1 LAFKDALHVPDHRLS
16 SGWAWTNNAQVR
28 THKDENMTPPDA
40 AQKTPTTSSAGRYRT
55 LKGPLRWIFVLF
67 SLAGILVAIYQLF
80 HMGFLG
86 VLVGDAYYYLLIA
99 LFLPLIFLIAP
110 VKKGRIDPHVP
121 WYDLIFALLSF
132 IGPMYLYVNALKII
146 QEGWEIIPPLQMYVL
161 GLILM
166 VMVLEAARRA
176 GGISFALICLF
187 FTTYA
192 LYADHMPGL
201 LEGYSCDLR
210 RLVGF
215 FTMGTE
221 GVTGL
226 PMKVVGNILI
236 GYMVFAVALQ
246 ATGGGKFFL
255 DLATALLGGLRGGPA
270 KMSIVASGFFGSIS
284 GSSISNVLTTG
295 ALTIPTMKRTGYPAY
310 YAGAIEA
317 AASTGGVLM
326 PPIMGVTAFVMAE
339 FLAVPYSSICI
350 AAIVPSLLF
359 FGGLFLQI
367 DAYAA
372 KADLKGLSKE
382 EMPSIRSTVAAGWF
396 YMAGLIFLIWALLY
410 LHWETLAPFW
420 ASLLLLLLCNIR
432 RETRLNWRKFI
443 AFIES
448 VGKVLAELVALLCA
462 IGSIIG
468 ALSLTGVAHSF
479 SSEIIAL
486 AGGNIALLLV
496 LGAITS
502 FILGMGMT
510 ITACYV
516 FLALILAPALVKSGL
531 YPMSV
536 HLFIMYWGMASYI
549 TPPVA
554 LSAFAGAGL
563 AGSNP
568 METAFKAMQFGFV
581 KYFIPFFFVLNPA
594 ILLHGSLWDV
604 MTSFVLVCGSV
615 AAISYALEG
624 YLPRFGVMSLWL
636 RGLLFIGGMGLG
648 LPWWGGRGV
657 GAGLVFLGL
666 LAAYILK
673 RTKV

>member
-1 LAFKDALHVPDHRLS
+1 
-16 SGWAWTNNAQVR
+16 
-28 THKDENMTPPDA
+28 MTPPDTDPKA
-40 AQKTPTTSSAGRYRT
+40 PAVGRYRT
-55 LKGPLRWIFVLF
+55 LTGPVRWVFILF
-67 SLAGILVAIYQLF
+67 SFIGILVAIYQLF
-80 HMGFLG
+80 HMDFLG

-99 LFLPLIFLIAP
+99 LFLPLLFLISP
-110 VKKGRIDPHVP
+110 MKKGRIQHKVP
-121 WYDLIFALLSF
+121 WYDLVFALLSF
-132 IGPMYLYVNALKII
+132 IGPMYLYINALKIV
-146 QEGWEIIPPLQMYVL
+146 QEGWEIIPPIQTYVL

-166 VMVLEAARRA
+166 IMVLEAARRA

-192 LYADHMPGL
+192 LYAEHMPGL
-201 LEGYSCDLR
+201 LEGYGCDLR

-295 ALTIPTMKRTGYPAY
+295 ALTIPTMKRTGYPPH

-339 FLAVPYSSICI
+339 FLAVPYSTVCI
-350 AAIVPSLLF
+350 AAIVPSLLY

-382 EMPSIRSTVAAGWF
+382 EMPSVKATIGGGWF

-420 ASLLLLLLCNIR
+420 ASLILLILCNLR
-432 RETRLNWRKFI
+432 KETRLNWKKLV

-486 AGGNIALLLV
+486 AGGNIVLLLI

-531 YPMSV
+531 YPISV

-563 AGSNP
+563 AGSKP

-594 ILLHGSLWDV
+594 ILLHGTSWDV
-604 MTSFVLVCGSV
+604 ASSFVLVCGSV
-615 AAISYALEG
+615 VSISYALEG
-624 YLPRFGVMSLWL
+624 YLPRFGITPFWL
-636 RGLLFIGGMGLG
+636 RVLLFTGGGCLG
-648 LPWWGGRGV
+648 LPWWGVRGV
-657 GAGLVFLGL
+657 GFGLILAGLTAGFLS
-666 LAAYILK
+666 K
-673 RTKV
+673 RGGVRAFAESDTP

>member
-1 LAFKDALHVPDHRLS
+1 MSKKGDIQPPS
-16 SGWAWTNNAQVR
+16 SR
-28 THKDENMTPPDA
+28 H
-40 AQKTPTTSSAGRYRT
+40 RT
-55 LKGPLRWIFVLF
+55 LSGPLRWIFILF
-67 SLAGILVAIYQLF
+67 SFTGVLAAIYQLF
-80 HMGFLG
+80 HFSFLG
-86 VLVGDAYYYLLIA
+86 VMVGDAYYYLLIT
-99 LFLPLIFLIAP
+99 LFLPLLFLIFPAS
-110 VKKGRIDPHVP
+110 KTASRQKVP
-121 WYDLIFALLSF
+121 WYDLTLAILSF
-132 IGPMYLYVNALKII
+132 IGPLYLFLNSYRII
-146 QEGWEIIPPLQMYVL
+146 QEGWEIVPPIQTYIL
-161 GLILM
+161 GLILLL
-166 VMVLEAARRA
+166 VVLEAARRA
-176 GGISFALICLF
+176 GGLSFALICLF
-187 FTTYA
+187 FVTYA

-201 LEGYSCDLR
+201 LEGYGCGLR

-246 ATGGGKFFL
+246 ATGGGQFFL
-255 DLATALLGGLRGGPA
+255 DLASSLMGGFRGGPA

-295 ALTIPTMKRTGYPAY
+295 ALTIPTMKRTGYPPH

-339 FLAVPYSSICI
+339 FLAVPYSTICI
-350 AAIVPSLLF
+350 AAIVPSFLY

-372 KADLKGLSKE
+372 KAGLRGLPARE
-382 EMPSIRSTVAAGWF
+382 LPSFRKTMVLGWF
-396 YMAGLIFLIWALLY
+396 YLAGLAFLIWTLLY
-410 LHWETLAPFW
+410 LHWETMAPFW
-420 ASLLLLLLCNIR
+420 ASLLLLFLCNVR
-432 RETRLNWRKFI
+432 RETRLSWRKLVNFV
-443 AFIES
+443 ES

-462 IGSIIG
+462 IGAIVG

-486 AGGNIALLLV
+486 AGGDVTLLLI

-516 FLALILAPALVKSGL
+516 FLALILAPALVKAGL
-531 YPMSV
+531 YPLSV

-563 AGSNP
+563 AGADP
-568 METAFKAMQFGFV
+568 MKTGFKAMQFGFV

-594 ILLHGSLWDV
+594 ILLHGSIGDI
-604 MTSFVLVCGSV
+604 TISFILVCISV
-615 AAISYALEG
+615 ICISYSLEG
-624 YLPRFGVMSLWL
+624 YVPAYGNAPLWM
-636 RGLLFIGGMGLG
+636 RALLFAGGFCLG
-648 LPWWGGRGV
+648 LPWLEIRALGGALVLMVIVTGFCVQRGKNRAPEI
-657 GAGLVFLGL
+657 GRSRPTGRPAGS
-666 LAAYILK
+666 
-673 RTKV
+673 

>member
-1 LAFKDALHVPDHRLS
+1 MNPLKKDDIKPS
-16 SGWAWTNNAQVR
+16 S
-28 THKDENMTPPDA
+28 D
-40 AQKTPTTSSAGRYRT
+40 RYRT
-55 LKGPLRWIFVLF
+55 LTGPLRWIFILF
-67 SLAGILVAIYQLF
+67 SLSGIFVAIYQLF
-80 HMGFLG
+80 HFSFLG
-86 VLVGDAYYYLLIA
+86 VMVGDAYYYLLIT
-99 LFLPLIFLIAP
+99 LFLPLLFFISPIRKNL
-110 VKKGRIDPHVP
+110 KNNRVP
-121 WYDLIFALLSF
+121 WYDLLFAVLSF
-132 IGPMYLYVNALKII
+132 IGPLYLFLNSYRII
-146 QEGWEIIPPLQMYVL
+146 QDGWEIIPPIQTYIL
-161 GLILM
+161 GIILM
-166 VMVLEAARRA
+166 AMVLEAARRA

-187 FTTYA
+187 FVTYA
-192 LYADHMPGL
+192 LYAQHMPGL
-201 LEGYSCDLR
+201 LEGYGCDLR

-255 DLATALLGGLRGGPA
+255 DLATSLLGSFRGGPA

-295 ALTIPTMKRTGYPAY
+295 ALTIPTMKKTGYPPH

-339 FLAVPYSSICI
+339 FLAVPYSTICI
-350 AAIVPSLLF
+350 AAVIPSLLY

-372 KADLKGLSKE
+372 KADLKGLPKSKLPRFKTT
-382 EMPSIRSTVAAGWF
+382 MAAGWF
-396 YMAGLIFLIWALLY
+396 YIAGMVFLVWALLY

-420 ASLLLLLLCNIR
+420 ASLFLLLACNIR
-432 RETRLNWRKFI
+432 KETRLSWGKLVT
-443 AFIES
+443 FIES
-448 VGKVLAELVALLCA
+448 TGKVLTELVALLCA

-486 AGGNIALLLV
+486 AGGNIALLLI
-496 LGAITS
+496 LGAFTS

-531 YPMSV
+531 YPLSV

-563 AGSNP
+563 AGADP
-568 METAFKAMQFGFV
+568 MKTAFKAMQFGFV

-594 ILLHGSLWDV
+594 ILFHGSTGNILI
-604 MTSFVLVCGSV
+604 SFILVCCSV
-615 AAISYALEG
+615 VCISYALEG
-624 YLPRFGVMSLWL
+624 YVPKYGTAPGWMRAALFAG
-636 RGLLFIGGMGLG
+636 GLCLG
-648 LPWWGGRGV
+648 LPWFTVRAAGGI
-657 GAGLVFLGL
+657 LVL
-666 LAAYILK
+666 LILVPGYGFHK
-673 RTKV
+673 DIS

>member
-1 LAFKDALHVPDHRLS
+1 MNMVKRDNLKPS
-16 SGWAWTNNAQVR
+16 S
-28 THKDENMTPPDA
+28 D
-40 AQKTPTTSSAGRYRT
+40 RYRT
-55 LKGPLRWIFVLF
+55 LTGPLRWIFILF
-67 SLAGILVAIYQLF
+67 SFTGILVAIYQLF
-80 HMGFLG
+80 HFSFLG
-86 VLVGDAYYYLLIA
+86 VMVGDAYYYLLIT
-99 LFLPLIFLIAP
+99 LFLPLLFLISP
-110 VKKGRIDPHVP
+110 MRKNPESQKVP
-121 WYDLIFALLSF
+121 WYDLLFAILSF
-132 IGPMYLYVNALKII
+132 IGPLYLFLHSYQII
-146 QEGWEIIPPLQMYVL
+146 QDGWEIVPPIQAYVL
-161 GLILM
+161 GVLLM
-166 VMVLEAARRA
+166 LMVLEAARRA
-176 GGISFALICLF
+176 GGSGFALICLF
-187 FTTYA
+187 FVTYA
-192 LYADHMPGL
+192 LYAEHMPGL
-201 LEGYSCDLR
+201 LEGYGCDLR

-246 ATGGGKFFL
+246 ATGGGKFFM
-255 DLATALLGGLRGGPA
+255 DLATALLGNFRGGPA

-295 ALTIPTMKRTGYPAY
+295 ALTIPTMKRTGYPPY

-339 FLAVPYSSICI
+339 FLAVPYSTICI
-350 AAIVPSLLF
+350 AAVIPSFLY

-372 KADLKGLSKE
+372 KADLKGLPKSE
-382 EMPSIRSTVAAGWF
+382 LPSFKKTMASGWF
-396 YMAGLIFLIWALLY
+396 YIAGMVFLVWALLY

-420 ASLLLLLLCNIR
+420 ASLILLLTCNIR
-432 RETRLNWRKFI
+432 KETRLNWGKFVN
-443 AFIES
+443 FIES
-448 VGKVLAELVALLCA
+448 TGKVLTELVSLLCA

-479 SSEIIAL
+479 SSDIIAL

-496 LGAITS
+496 LGAFTS

-531 YPMSV
+531 YPLSV

-554 LSAFAGAGL
+554 LSAFAAAGL
-563 AGSNP
+563 AGSDP
-568 METAFKAMQFGFV
+568 MKTAFKSMQFGFV

-594 ILLHGSLWDV
+594 ILLHGSAWNILA
-604 MTSFVLVCGSV
+604 SFILVCCSV
-615 AAISYALEG
+615 VCISYSLEG
-624 YLPRFGVMSLWL
+624 YVPKYGLAPLWM
-636 RGLLFIGGMGLG
+636 RVAMFSGGLCLG
-648 LPWWGGRGV
+648 LPWWNIRSVGGI
-657 GAGLVFLGL
+657 LVLMVLILGYGFRKGKTPM
-666 LAAYILK
+666 AEIVK
-673 RTKV
+673 KPVMG

>member
-1 LAFKDALHVPDHRLS
+1 
-16 SGWAWTNNAQVR
+16 
-28 THKDENMTPPDA
+28 M
-40 AQKTPTTSSAGRYRT
+40 TSSNTPEKAPSPGRYRT
-55 LKGPLRWIFVLF
+55 LTGLLRWIFIGF
-67 SLAGILVAIYQLF
+67 SLCGILVAVYQLF
-80 HMGFLG
+80 HFEFLG
-86 VLVGDAYYYLLIA
+86 ILVGDAYYYLLIA
-99 LFLPLIFLIAP
+99 IFLPLLFLISP
-110 VKKGRIDPHVP
+110 IKKDLIDRKVP
-121 WYDLIFALLSF
+121 WYDIVFAILSF
-132 IGPMYLYVNALKII
+132 VGPMYLYINALKIV
-146 QEGWEIIPPLQMYVL
+146 QEGWEIIPPIQTYIL

-176 GGISFALICLF
+176 GGLSFALICLF

-192 LYADHMPGL
+192 LYAEHMPGL
-201 LEGYSCDLR
+201 LEGYGCDLR

-255 DLATALLGGLRGGPA
+255 DLASAMLGSLRGGPA

-295 ALTIPTMKRTGYPAY
+295 ALTIPTMKRTGYPPH

-339 FLAVPYSSICI
+339 FLAVPYSTICI
-350 AAIVPSLLF
+350 AAVVPSLLY

-372 KADLKGLSKE
+372 KANLKGLPRE
-382 EMPSIRSTVAAGWF
+382 ELPSLKATIGAGWF

-420 ASLLLLLLCNIR
+420 ASLFLLIACNLR
-432 RETRLNWRKFI
+432 KETRLNWKKLV
-443 AFIES
+443 AFVES
-448 VGKVLAELVALLCA
+448 VGKVLTELVALLCA

-486 AGGNIALLLV
+486 AGGNIALLLI
-496 LGAITS
+496 LGAFTS

-531 YPMSV
+531 YPLSV

-563 AGSNP
+563 AGANP
-568 METAFKAMQFGFV
+568 MRTAFKAMQFGFV

-594 ILLHGSLWDV
+594 ILLHGSAWDIG
-604 MTSFVLVCGSV
+604 TSFILVCGSV
-615 AAISYALEG
+615 VCISYSLEG
-624 YLPRFGVMSLWL
+624 YLPRFGIAPFWL
-636 RGLLFIGGMGLG
+636 RVLLFSGGICLG
-648 LPWWGGRGV
+648 LPWWTVRAI
-657 GAGLVFLGL
+657 GAGLILAGLALGPFLKNTAGK
-666 LAAYILK
+666 ANS
-673 RTKV
+673 

>member
-1 LAFKDALHVPDHRLS
+1 MA
-16 SGWAWTNNAQVR
+16 
-28 THKDENMTPPDA
+28 
-40 AQKTPTTSSAGRYRT
+40 TSEKKETQPAAGRYRT
-55 LKGPLRWIFVLF
+55 LTGPLRWIFILF
-67 SLAGILVAIYQLF
+67 SVAGIFVAVYQLY
-80 HMGFLG
+80 HLSFLG
-86 VLVGDAYYYLLIA
+86 VMVGDAYYYLLIA
-99 LFLPLIFLIAP
+99 LFLPLLFLIAP
-110 VKKGRIDPHVP
+110 LKKSLVHQKVP
-121 WYDLIFALLSF
+121 WYDLLFAVLSF
-132 IGPMYLYVNALKII
+132 IGPLYLFLNAYKIV
-146 QEGWEIIPPLQMYVL
+146 QDGWEIVPPIQTYIL

-166 VMVLEAARRA
+166 IMVLEAARRA
-176 GGISFALICLF
+176 GGLSFAMICLF

-192 LYADHMPGL
+192 LYAQHMPGL
-201 LEGYSCDLR
+201 LEGYGCDLR

-255 DLATALLGGLRGGPA
+255 DLATAMFGHLRGGPA

-295 ALTIPTMKRTGYPAY
+295 AMTIPAMKRTGYPPH

-339 FLAVPYSSICI
+339 FLAVPYSTVCI
-350 AAIVPSLLF
+350 AAIVPSLLY

-372 KADLKGLSKE
+372 KADLKGLPKE
-382 EMPSIRSTVAAGWF
+382 ELPSIRASIAEGWF
-396 YMAGLIFLIWALLY
+396 YMAGMIFLIWALLY

-420 ASLLLLLLCNIR
+420 ASLILLVACNLR
-432 RETRLNWRKFI
+432 RETRLTWKKLVD
-443 AFIES
+443 FIES
-448 VGKVLAELVALLCA
+448 VGKVLTELVALLCA

-486 AGGNIALLLV
+486 AGGNVALLLI
-496 LGAITS
+496 LGAFTS

-531 YPMSV
+531 YPLSV

-563 AGSNP
+563 AGSDP
-568 METAFKAMQFGFV
+568 MKTAFKSMQFGFV

-594 ILLHGSLWDV
+594 ILLHGPAWDIG
-604 MTSFVLVCGSV
+604 TSFVLVCGSV
-615 AAISYALEG
+615 VSVSYSLEG
-624 YLPRFGVMSLWL
+624 YLPWFGIAPLWL
-636 RGLLFIGGMGLG
+636 RAALFLGGLCLG
-648 LPWWGGRGV
+648 LPWWGVRGI
-657 GAGLVFLGL
+657 GLVVIAVS
-666 LAAYILK
+666 LAAGFICRPAK
-673 RTKV
+673 DGIPAQVG

>member
-1 LAFKDALHVPDHRLS
+1 MKQSVKDDIQPS
-16 SGWAWTNNAQVR
+16 S
-28 THKDENMTPPDA
+28 D
-40 AQKTPTTSSAGRYRT
+40 RYRT
-55 LKGPLRWIFVLF
+55 LTGPLRWIFILF
-67 SLAGILVAIYQLF
+67 SLTGILVAIYQLF
-80 HMGFLG
+80 HLSFLG
-86 VLVGDAYYYLLIA
+86 VMVGDAYYYLLIT
-99 LFLPLIFLIAP
+99 LFLPLLFLISP
-110 VKKGRIDPHVP
+110 IKKNLNQQRVP
-121 WYDLIFALLSF
+121 WYDLLFALLSF
-132 IGPMYLYVNALKII
+132 VGPLYLFLNSYRII
-146 QEGWEIIPPLQMYVL
+146 QDGWEIIPPIQTYVL

-187 FTTYA
+187 FVTYA
-192 LYADHMPGL
+192 LYAQHMPGL
-201 LEGYSCDLR
+201 LEGYGCDLR

-255 DLATALLGGLRGGPA
+255 DLATSLLGSLRGGPA

-295 ALTIPTMKRTGYPAY
+295 ALTIPTMKRTGYPPH

-339 FLAVPYSSICI
+339 FLAVPYSTICI
-350 AAIVPSLLF
+350 AAIVPSLLY

-372 KADLKGLSKE
+372 KADLKGLPKSE
-382 EMPSIRSTVAAGWF
+382 LPSFKNTMAAGWF
-396 YMAGLIFLIWALLY
+396 YVAGLVFLIWSLLY

-420 ASLLLLLLCNIR
+420 ASLLLLVLCNIR
-432 RETRLNWRKFI
+432 KETRLNFKKLVHFV
-443 AFIES
+443 ES
-448 VGKVLAELVALLCA
+448 VGKVLTELVALLCA

-486 AGGNIALLLV
+486 AGGNIALLLI
-496 LGAITS
+496 LGAFTS

-531 YPMSV
+531 YPLSV

-563 AGSNP
+563 AGADP
-568 METAFKAMQFGFV
+568 MKTGFKAMQFGFV

-594 ILLHGSLWDV
+594 ILLHGSV
-604 MTSFVLVCGSV
+604 GNVLVSFILVCCSV
-615 AAISYALEG
+615 VCISYSLEG
-624 YLPRFGVMSLWL
+624 YVPTYGNAPLWMRIML
-636 RGLLFIGGMGLG
+636 FAGGLCLG
-648 LPWWGGRGV
+648 LPWLEVRLAGGVLVAAVLVIGFGIQKGESRVPGKV
-657 GAGLVFLGL
+657 RPSGA
-666 LAAYILK
+666 
-673 RTKV
+673 

>member
-1 LAFKDALHVPDHRLS
+1 
-16 SGWAWTNNAQVR
+16 
-28 THKDENMTPPDA
+28 M
-40 AQKTPTTSSAGRYRT
+40 TTSEKKEIKPAAGRYRT
-55 LKGPLRWIFVLF
+55 LTGPLRWIFILF
-67 SLAGILVAIYQLF
+67 SFIGILVAIYQLF
-80 HMGFLG
+80 HFSFLG
-86 VLVGDAYYYLLIA
+86 VMVGDAYYYLLIA
-99 LFLPLIFLIAP
+99 LFLPLLFLISP
-110 VKKGRIDPHVP
+110 IKKDLIHQKVP
-121 WYDLIFALLSF
+121 WYDLLFAVLSF
-132 IGPMYLYVNALKII
+132 IGPLYLFLNAYKII
-146 QEGWEIIPPLQMYVL
+146 QDGWEIVPPIQTYVL

-176 GGISFALICLF
+176 GGLSFALICLF

-192 LYADHMPGL
+192 LYAQHMPGL
-201 LEGYSCDLR
+201 LEGYGCDVR

-255 DLATALLGGLRGGPA
+255 DLASSLLGSLRGGPA

-295 ALTIPTMKRTGYPAY
+295 ALTIPTMKRTGYPPH

-339 FLAVPYSSICI
+339 FLAVPYSTICI
-350 AAIVPSLLF
+350 AAIVPSLLY

-372 KADLKGLSKE
+372 KAGLKGLPKE
-382 EMPSIRSTVAAGWF
+382 QLPSFKATIGAGWF

-420 ASLLLLLLCNIR
+420 ASLILLIACNLR
-432 RETRLNWRKFI
+432 KETRLSWKKVV

-448 VGKVLAELVALLCA
+448 VGKVLTELVALLCA

-486 AGGNIALLLV
+486 AGGNIALLLI
-496 LGAITS
+496 LGALTS

-531 YPMSV
+531 YPLSV

-563 AGSNP
+563 AGANP
-568 METAFKAMQFGFV
+568 MKTAFKAMQFGFV

-594 ILLHGSLWDV
+594 ILLHGSTWSIV
-604 MTSFVLVCGSV
+604 TSFVLVCGSV
-615 AAISYALEG
+615 ISISYSLEG
-624 YLPRFGVMSLWL
+624 YLPRFGMAPLWL
-636 RGLLFIGGMGLG
+636 RVTLFLGGLCLG
-648 LPWWGGRGV
+648 LPWWGIRTI
-657 GAGLVFLGL
+657 GAGLILIGL
-666 LAAYILK
+666 MVGLIFRKTESNGLK
-673 RTKV
+673 VYKP

>member
-1 LAFKDALHVPDHRLS
+1 
-16 SGWAWTNNAQVR
+16 
-28 THKDENMTPPDA
+28 M
-40 AQKTPTTSSAGRYRT
+40 TTSGKKEIKPAAGRYRT
-55 LKGPLRWIFVLF
+55 LIGPLRWIFILF
-67 SLAGILVAIYQLF
+67 SLIGIFVAIYQLF
-80 HMGFLG
+80 HFSFLG
-86 VLVGDAYYYLLIA
+86 VMVGDAYYYLLIA
-99 LFLPLIFLIAP
+99 LFLPLLFLISP
-110 VKKGRIDPHVP
+110 IKKNLIHQKVP
-121 WYDLIFALLSF
+121 WYDLLFALLSF
-132 IGPMYLYVNALKII
+132 IGPVYLFLNAYKII
-146 QEGWEIIPPLQMYVL
+146 QDGWEIVPPIQTYVL
-161 GLILM
+161 GLVLM
-166 VMVLEAARRA
+166 IMVLEAARRA
-176 GGISFALICLF
+176 GGLSFALICLF

-192 LYADHMPGL
+192 LYAQHMPGL
-201 LEGYSCDLR
+201 LEGYGCGVR

-255 DLATALLGGLRGGPA
+255 DLATSLLGSLRGGPA

-295 ALTIPTMKRTGYPAY
+295 ALTIPTMKRTGYPPH

-339 FLAVPYSSICI
+339 FLAVPYSTICI
-350 AAIVPSLLF
+350 AAVVPSLLY

-372 KADLKGLSKE
+372 KAGLKGLPKE
-382 EMPSIRSTVAAGWF
+382 ELPSFKTTIGAGWF
-396 YMAGLIFLIWALLY
+396 YMASLIFLIWALLY

-420 ASLLLLLLCNIR
+420 ASLILLIACNLR
-432 RETRLNWRKFI
+432 KETRLNWKRLV
-443 AFIES
+443 AFVES
-448 VGKVLAELVALLCA
+448 VGKVLTELVALLCA

-486 AGGNIALLLV
+486 AGGSITLLLI
-496 LGAITS
+496 LGALTS

-531 YPMSV
+531 YPLSV

-563 AGSNP
+563 AGANP
-568 METAFKAMQFGFV
+568 MKDASH
-581 KYFIPFFFVLNPA
+581 L
-594 ILLHGSLWDV
+594 SL
-604 MTSFVLVCGSV
+604 
-615 AAISYALEG
+615 A
-624 YLPRFGVMSLWL
+624 
-636 RGLLFIGGMGLG
+636 
-648 LPWWGGRGV
+648 
-657 GAGLVFLGL
+657 
-666 LAAYILK
+666 
-673 RTKV
+673 

>member
-1 LAFKDALHVPDHRLS
+1 MATS
-16 SGWAWTNNAQVR
+16 
-28 THKDENMTPPDA
+28 ENKEIQPA
-40 AQKTPTTSSAGRYRT
+40 AGRYRT
-55 LKGPLRWIFVLF
+55 LTGPLRWIFILF
-67 SLAGILVAIYQLF
+67 SVAGIFVAVYQLYHF
-80 HMGFLG
+80 SFLG
-86 VLVGDAYYYLLIA
+86 VMVGDAYYYLLIA
-99 LFLPLIFLIAP
+99 LFLPLLFLIAP
-110 VKKGRIDPHVP
+110 LKKSLVHQKVP
-121 WYDLIFALLSF
+121 WYDLLFAVLSF
-132 IGPMYLYVNALKII
+132 IGPVYLFLNAYKII
-146 QEGWEIIPPLQMYVL
+146 QDGWEIVPPIQTYIL

-176 GGISFALICLF
+176 GGLSFAMICLF

-192 LYADHMPGL
+192 LYAQHMPGL
-201 LEGYSCDLR
+201 LEGYGCDLR

-255 DLATALLGGLRGGPA
+255 DLATAMLGHLRGGPA

-295 ALTIPTMKRTGYPAY
+295 AMTIPAMKRTGYPPH

-339 FLAVPYSSICI
+339 FLAVPYSTVCI
-350 AAIVPSLLF
+350 AAIVPSLLY

-372 KADLKGLSKE
+372 KADLKGLPKE
-382 EMPSIRSTVAAGWF
+382 ELPSIRASIAEGWF
-396 YMAGLIFLIWALLY
+396 YMAGMIFLIWALLY

-420 ASLLLLLLCNIR
+420 ASLILLVACNLR
-432 RETRLNWRKFI
+432 KETRLTWKKLVD
-443 AFIES
+443 FIES
-448 VGKVLAELVALLCA
+448 VGKVLTELVALLCA

-486 AGGNIALLLV
+486 AGGSIALLLI
-496 LGAITS
+496 LGAFTS

-531 YPMSV
+531 YPLSV

-563 AGSNP
+563 AGSDP
-568 METAFKAMQFGFV
+568 MKTAFKSMQFGFV

-594 ILLHGSLWDV
+594 ILLHGSAWDIV
-604 MTSFVLVCGSV
+604 TSFVLVCGSV
-615 AAISYALEG
+615 VSVSYSLEG
-624 YLPRFGVMSLWL
+624 YLPWFGIAPLWL
-636 RGLLFIGGMGLG
+636 RAALFLGGLCLG
-648 LPWWGGRGV
+648 LPWWGVRGI
-657 GAGLVFLGL
+657 GLVVIAVALASAVLLGK
-666 LAAYILK
+666 AVTQAK
-673 RTKV
+673 

>member
-1 LAFKDALHVPDHRLS
+1 MNPLKKDDIKPS
-16 SGWAWTNNAQVR
+16 S
-28 THKDENMTPPDA
+28 D
-40 AQKTPTTSSAGRYRT
+40 RYRT
-55 LKGPLRWIFVLF
+55 LRGPLRWIFILF
-67 SLAGILVAIYQLF
+67 SLGGIFVAIYQLF
-80 HMGFLG
+80 HFNFLG
-86 VLVGDAYYYLLIA
+86 VMVGDAYYYLLIT
-99 LFLPLIFLIAP
+99 LFLPLLFLISP
-110 VKKGRIDPHVP
+110 IRKDLKSNRVP
-121 WYDLIFALLSF
+121 WYDLLFAVLSF
-132 IGPMYLYVNALKII
+132 IGPLYLFLNSYRII
-146 QEGWEIIPPLQMYVL
+146 QDGWEIIPPIQTYVL
-161 GLILM
+161 GIILM
-166 VMVLEAARRA
+166 AMVLEAARRA

-187 FTTYA
+187 FVTYA
-192 LYADHMPGL
+192 LYAQHMPGL
-201 LEGYSCDLR
+201 LEGYGCDLR

-255 DLATALLGGLRGGPA
+255 DLATSLLGSFRGGPA

-295 ALTIPTMKRTGYPAY
+295 ALTIPTMKKTGYPPH

-339 FLAVPYSSICI
+339 FLAIPYSTICI
-350 AAIVPSLLF
+350 AAVIPSLLY

-372 KADLKGLSKE
+372 KADLKGLPKSKLPRFKTT
-382 EMPSIRSTVAAGWF
+382 MAAGWF
-396 YMAGLIFLIWALLY
+396 YIAGMVFLVWALLY

-420 ASLLLLLLCNIR
+420 ASLFLLAACNIR
-432 RETRLNWRKFI
+432 KETRLSWGKIVTFV
-443 AFIES
+443 ES
-448 VGKVLAELVALLCA
+448 TGKVLTELVALLCA

-479 SSEIIAL
+479 SSEIISL
-486 AGGNIALLLV
+486 AGGNIALLLI
-496 LGAITS
+496 LGAFTS

-531 YPMSV
+531 YPLSV

-563 AGSNP
+563 AGADP
-568 METAFKAMQFGFV
+568 MKTAFKAMQFGFV

-594 ILLHGSLWDV
+594 ILFHGSAWDILI
-604 MTSFVLVCGSV
+604 SFILVCCSV
-615 AAISYALEG
+615 VCISYSLEG
-624 YLPRFGVMSLWL
+624 YVPKYGTAPGWMRAALFAG
-636 RGLLFIGGMGLG
+636 GLCLG
-648 LPWWGGRGV
+648 LPWLAVRAAGGI
-657 GAGLVFLGL
+657 LVLLVLVLGYGFRKDR
-666 LAAYILK
+666 A
-673 RTKV
+673 